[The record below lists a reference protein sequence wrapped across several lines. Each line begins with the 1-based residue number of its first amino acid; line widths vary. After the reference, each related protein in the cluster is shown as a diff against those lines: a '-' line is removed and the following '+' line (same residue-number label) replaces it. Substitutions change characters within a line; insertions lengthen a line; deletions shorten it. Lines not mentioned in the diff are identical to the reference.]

1 MNYLKPLAIAGAIAL
16 LFSSPARADV
26 IGFGIGVNYWA
37 PELSGEFSSNGF
49 ADIDLSDDLDVD
61 DPTSSSLVLTL
72 EHPIPF
78 LPNVKYQNV
87 DLDSSG
93 RNTLSTNITFDDQ
106 TYTAAE
112 TVSTDFDLTHDDIVL
127 YYEVLDNWVNLDIG
141 IDIKAF
147 DGEISLVGSTNT
159 TESSV
164 DIDVTIPL
172 LYLAARFDLPFSGF
186 YVGAE
191 LSTLSFDDSSAADA
205 TVVLGY
211 RSDIGFGIEGGIR
224 SFGLEFDDVDDV
236 DSDIEY
242 DGAFINGFYRF

>member
-1 MNYLKPLAIAGAIAL
+1 MKNFKSLAIAASLAL
-16 LFSSPARADV
+16 LFSIPARADV
-26 IGFGIGVNYWA
+26 IGFAVGANYWE
-37 PELSGEFSSNGF
+37 PELSGDFSSAGA

-61 DPTSSSLVLTL
+61 DPTSSSIVLTL

-93 RNTLSTNITFDDQ
+93 RNTLSTNISFEGQ
-106 TYTAAE
+106 TYTAGE

-141 IDIKAF
+141 LDVKTF
-147 DGEISLVGSTNT
+147 DGEIALSGSTNT

-164 DIDVTIPL
+164 DIDETIPL
-172 LYLAARFDLPFSGF
+172 LYVAARFDLPFSGF

-191 LSTLSFDDSSAADA
+191 LSTLSFDDSSAADT

-211 RSDIGFGIEGGIR
+211 KSDIGFGIEGGIR
-224 SFGLEFDDVDDV
+224 SFGLEFDDVEDV
-236 DSDIEY
+236 DSNIEY
-242 DGAFINGFYRF
+242 EGAFINGFFRF